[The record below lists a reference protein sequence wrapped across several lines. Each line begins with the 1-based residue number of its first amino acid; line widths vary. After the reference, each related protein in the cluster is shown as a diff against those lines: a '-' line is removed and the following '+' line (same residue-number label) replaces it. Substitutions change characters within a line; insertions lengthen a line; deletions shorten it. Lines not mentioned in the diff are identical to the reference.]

1 MPKKDNSL
9 TSEPTVAIT
18 GHPQYDAWMV
28 DPSPDNMAKVVES
41 LEPAINSE
49 IQRYSGPKPLLRSK
63 AKTLAIQA
71 VKKYDPSRGAQL
83 RSWVVTQMQ
92 PLSRYGQQLRP
103 IHASEMAIRQA
114 AELNRVSN
122 ELSDDIGHIPTH
134 EELADETGLSVKR
147 IKMLRRTVIPVVSE
161 GTLAG
166 NVTED
171 EGPNLPGTNQS
182 NVLGNAEEIVY
193 DSLNDRDKSIYD
205 WKIGKHGKSVLS
217 NMEIAKRLGVTP
229 ALISQRSEQ
238 VASQIRDLAMRK
250 GG

>member
-1 MPKKDNSL
+1 MPKKDSL
-9 TSEPTVAIT
+9 TMTPPATIT

-49 IQRYSGPKPLLRSK
+49 IQRYSGPKPLLRGK
-63 AKTLAIQA
+63 AKALTIQA
-71 VKKYDPSRGAQL
+71 IKKYDPTRGAQL

-114 AELNRVSN
+114 AELNRIST
-122 ELSDDIGHIPTH
+122 ELSDDIGHTPTH

-147 IKMLRRTVIPVVSE
+147 IKMLRRTVIPVISE
-161 GTLAG
+161 GTIAG
-166 NVTED
+166 NIEDD

-182 NVLGNAEEIVY
+182 NVLGNAEEMVY
-193 DSLNDRDKSIYD
+193 DSLNERDRRIYD
-205 WKIGKHGKSVLS
+205 WKIGKHGKPVLS

-229 ALISQRSEQ
+229 ALISQRSSQLAE
-238 VASQIRDLAMRK
+238 QIRDLAMRK
-250 GG
+250 AV